1 MALDPLVQR
10 LMKLDT
16 CAVSDAMDR
25 LGVSGA
31 VLGLRPQWQ
40 CPRIAG
46 RAVTV
51 KLVKR
56 TGNETS
62 VRHLGTAA
70 IMAGNPGDVIV
81 VQNRD
86 VEGAAGWG
94 GILSNAAKV
103 KGIAGVIVDGP
114 ARDIDESRDI
124 GFPVYARSATPQT
137 ARNRIVEESF
147 NEPITVGNGIT
158 VAPGDVVL
166 ADWSGVLFLPAAK
179 AEEIIAAA
187 EDIAGREA
195 LMTKDVLAGKAVTEV
210 MGINYETM
218 LHPGRK

>member
-1 MALDPLVQR
+1 MAVDPLAQR
-10 LMKLDT
+10 LGKIDT

-25 LGVSGA
+25 LSVTGA
-31 VLGLRPQWQ
+31 VLGLRPQWL

-56 TGNETS
+56 TGNETT

-70 IMAGNPGDVIV
+70 IMAANEGDVII
-81 VQNRD
+81 VQNHD

-103 KGIAGVIVDGP
+103 KGVSGVVVDGP
-114 ARDIDESRDI
+114 ARDIDESRDV
-124 GFPVYARSATPQT
+124 GFPVYSRSATCQT
-137 ARNRIVEESF
+137 ARGRIVEESF
-147 NEPITVGNGIT
+147 NEPITLGNG
-158 VAPGDVVL
+158 VPVNPGDYIL
-166 ADWSGVLFLPAAK
+166 ADWSGVLVLPAAR
-179 AEEIIAAA
+179 AEEIVAAA
-187 EDIAGREA
+187 EEIFQREA
-195 LMTKDVLAGKAVTEV
+195 LMTKDVLAGKPVTEV

-218 LHPGRK
+218 LHR

>member
-1 MALDPLVQR
+1 LSADALVQR
-10 LMKLDT
+10 LGKLDT

-25 LGVSGA
+25 LSVAGA
-31 VLGLRPQWQ
+31 ALGIRPQWL

-46 RAVTV
+46 HAVTV

-56 TGNETS
+56 TGNETA

-70 IMAGNPGDVIV
+70 IMAADAGDVIV

-103 KGIAGVIVDGP
+103 KGVAGVIVDGP
-114 ARDIDESRDI
+114 ARDIDESRDV
-124 GFPVYARSATPQT
+124 GFPVYSRSATPQT
-137 ARNRIVEESF
+137 ARGRIVEESF

-158 VAPGDVVL
+158 VNPGDLVL
-166 ADWSGVLFLPAAK
+166 ADWSGVLFLPAAR
-179 AEEIIAAA
+179 AEEIVAAA
-187 EDIAGREA
+187 EEIAAREA

-218 LHPGRK
+218 LHR

>member
-1 MALDPLVQR
+1 MSDSLAER
-10 LMKLDT
+10 LGKIDT

-25 LGVSGA
+25 LEVKGA
-31 VLGLRPQWQ
+31 VLGLCPQWL

-51 KLVKR
+51 KLVRR

-70 IMAGNPGDVIV
+70 IMAAHSGDVII

-103 KGIAGVIVDGP
+103 KGVSGVVVDGP

-124 GFPVYARSATPQT
+124 GFPVYSRSATCQT
-137 ARNRIVEESF
+137 ARGRIVEESF
-147 NEPITVGNGIT
+147 NEPITIGDGLT
-158 VAPGDVVL
+158 VHPGDLVL
-166 ADWSGVLFLPAAK
+166 ADWSGVLVLPADR
-179 AEEIIAAA
+179 AEEIVRTAEEIAA
-187 EDIAGREA
+187 REA
-195 LMTKDVLAGKAVTEV
+195 LMTKDVLAGTAVTEV

-218 LHPGRK
+218 LHR

>member
-1 MALDPLVQR
+1 
-10 LMKLDT
+10 
-16 CAVSDAMDR
+16 MDR

-31 VLGLRPQWQ
+31 VLGLRPQWL

-51 KLVKR
+51 KLVRR

-70 IMAGNPGDVIV
+70 IMASSPGDVII

-103 KGIAGVIVDGP
+103 RGVSGVVVDGP

-124 GFPVYARSATPQT
+124 GFPVYSSSATCQT
-137 ARNRIVEESF
+137 ARNRIVEQSF
-147 NEPITVGNGIT
+147 NESITVGNGIT
-158 VAPGDVVL
+158 VNPGDLVL
-166 ADWSGVLFLPAAK
+166 ADWSGVLILPADR

-187 EDIAGREA
+187 EDIAAREA
-195 LMTKDVLAGKAVTEV
+195 LMTKDVLAGKPVTEV

-218 LHPGRK
+218 LHR